1 MIYSLSMENVGP
13 APIMEL
19 EFGTRLNLITGD
31 NGLGKSFLLDTIW
44 WALTRK
50 WPQQLN
56 PKLNSGYM
64 AKPTNPKREAKIGF
78 RVGAKSKPVNYESVF
93 VPRDQAWTGKSGRL
107 LNPGLV
113 IYAQADGGF
122 SVWDPARNYW
132 KKSGQVDIQDRLSG
146 FVFTAGEVWNELK
159 VEDGGR
165 EIRVCNGLLA
175 DLALW
180 IASDSPEAR
189 NMNAVLQRL
198 SPSSLEEDQISVN
211 KAAVMSID
219 DSRMVPYVQFGP
231 GKPIPVLYASSGIKR
246 ITQLAYMLVWTW
258 LKHKEAAKELGETRT
273 NRVVFLIDEIECHLH
288 PRWQRTILRSL
299 LEMIQRIHKNAEIQ
313 LIAATHSPLVL
324 ASAEPFFDAN
334 NDAWFDL
341 DLDRQSGRIEL
352 QKRTFVRLGGV
363 GNWLT
368 SEAFD
373 LATER
378 SLEAEQAIHAARA
391 CFVKA
396 DVKSPEVVS
405 VDQQLMSTLGSED
418 RFWREWERFL
428 EAKGIKTPH
437 MSEGV
442 AEATRRGKQ

>member
-1 MIYSLSMENVGP
+1 MIYSLSMQNVGP
-13 APIMEL
+13 APQMEL
-19 EFGTRLNLITGD
+19 EFGERLNLITGD
-31 NGLGKSFLLDTIW
+31 NGLGKSFLLDSIW

-64 AKPTNPKREAKIGF
+64 AKPTDPKREAKIGF
-78 RVGAKSKPVNYESVF
+78 RVGAKSKSVKYESVF
-93 VPRDQAWTGKSGRL
+93 VPRDQAWTGKSGRP

-132 KKSGQVDIQDRLSG
+132 RKSGQVDIQDRLPG

-159 VEDGGR
+159 VEEGGR

-180 IASDSPEAR
+180 IASDSPEAK

-198 SPSSLEEDQISVN
+198 SPGSTKEDLISIT
-211 KAAVMSID
+211 KTAVMSPIE
-219 DSRMVPYVQFGP
+219 DSRMIPYVQFGP

-258 LKHKEAAKELGETRT
+258 LKHKEAAKELGEKRT

-299 LEMIQRIHKNAEIQ
+299 LEMIQRIHKDAEIQ

-324 ASAEPFFDAN
+324 ASAEPLFDSN
-334 NDAWFDL
+334 KDAWFDL
-341 DLDRQSGRIEL
+341 DLDSQSGRIKL

-363 GNWLT
+363 ANWLT

-391 CFVKA
+391 CFANAKVKPAEVKA
-396 DVKSPEVVS
+396 
-405 VDQQLMSTLGSED
+405 VDQQLMNTLGSED

-428 EAKGIKTPH
+428 DAKAHKGEGVGEAKR
-437 MSEGV
+437 S
-442 AEATRRGKQ
+442 AKQ